1 VRWACTIL
9 AIVVPCET
17 ALATDV
23 PEDQK
28 AFMEVIE
35 RFDRAYAAADNDMAK
50 GATRRQ
56 RAKAI
61 CAAVKS
67 PMVRDWIGTV
77 YKLSSNND
85 GKGVLELTLSNH
97 VWVKTWNNAVSDS
110 GYHTLIDPEDPLFAK
125 AVVLKKSQRVQF
137 SGSFFPNSTD
147 CFREGSMTLGGSMDE
162 PEFLFRFTDISPLP

>member
-1 VRWACTIL
+1 VRWAWTIL

-35 RFDRAYAAADNDMAK
+35 RFDRAYAAA
-50 GATRRQ
+50 
-56 RAKAI
+56 
-61 CAAVKS
+61 
-67 PMVRDWIGTV
+67 
-77 YKLSSNND
+77 
-85 GKGVLELTLSNH
+85 E
-97 VWVKTWNNAVSDS
+97 
-110 GYHTLIDPEDPLFAK
+110 YHTLIDPEDPLFAK
-125 AVVLKKSQRVQF
+125 AVALKKSQRVQF